1 MMSENSNQFSF
12 LNKIKSLVAKTGRS
26 LLMRPNR
33 KENDISEQIAL
44 KIQKN
49 SYDISNKQVKDVF
62 TPPYLMI
69 AEQLQVE
76 DEQIFKAAVFNLTN
90 IAVARNKFAPEIVE
104 LLNKEL
110 QSDNNNRE
118 RKEYVKFKLAQI
130 ASDGKRRTSSREKRK
145 A

>member
-26 LLMRPNR
+26 FLMRPSR

-62 TPPYLMI
+62 TPPYLKI

-76 DEQIFKAAVFNLTN
+76 DDQIFKAAVFNLSN

-110 QSDNNNRE
+110 QNEHNTPE
-118 RKEYVKFKLAQI
+118 KKEYIKFKLAQI
-130 ASDGKRRTSSREKRK
+130 ASDGKRRTSSK
-145 A
+145 AKKSN

>member
-1 MMSENSNQFSF
+1 MSENSNQFSF